1 MPVTLQHAAA
11 CRAAA
16 ETSCE
21 YSMIAAAAAL
31 PPVDGIQRQGT
42 RQLTA
47 CTATFADDR
56 SLYPAY
62 IISYKTP
69 EAVGYY

>member
-1 MPVTLQHAAA
+1 
-11 CRAAA
+11 
-16 ETSCE
+16 
-21 YSMIAAAAAL
+21 MIAAAAAL

-56 SLYPAY
+56 ALYPAY